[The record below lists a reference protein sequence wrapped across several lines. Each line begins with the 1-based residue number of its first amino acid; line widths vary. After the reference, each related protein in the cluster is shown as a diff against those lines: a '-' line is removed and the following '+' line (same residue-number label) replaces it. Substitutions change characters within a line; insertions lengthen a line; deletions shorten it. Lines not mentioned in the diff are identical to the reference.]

1 MANILKEV
9 DEDIRKE
16 RYSNLWSK
24 YGKYLIGLIVL
35 IVIIFSL
42 TQFYQSQIIS
52 SNEKILEDYF
62 LASEKIEKKQ
72 FELANKTF
80 DSVYV
85 NGNKTLSAF
94 SKFKLA
100 DALLSEDRDAA
111 IQQLKDLSSNP
122 SLENIYRELAMYKYL
137 LLEIETISL
146 AEIEANMNIVHADKK
161 ILKLYFQE
169 LLGIKYLILNDS
181 KKAYELFS
189 ELLIDEETPFD
200 LKMRLEKLILISE

>member
-161 ILKLYFQE
+161 ILKLYFQ
-169 LLGIKYLILNDS
+169 
-181 KKAYELFS
+181 
-189 ELLIDEETPFD
+189 
-200 LKMRLEKLILISE
+200 